1 MSRRETEVRELL
13 IACDSALHR
22 AHISV
27 ARITARSPLD
37 VATREQAMADFEA
50 QWLATYG
57 PKQNFM
63 GRLPNLPDQD
73 VQQRRLNASPGN
85 ISLRPHLIDLFR
97 VGISKRSG

>member
-37 VATREQAMADFEA
+37 VATRKQAMADFEA

-63 GRLPNLPDQD
+63 GRLPNLPDQECAAETFERIAGEHQLKTTLD
-73 VQQRRLNASPGN
+73 
-85 ISLRPHLIDLFR
+85 
-97 VGISKRSG
+97 